1 MCGIAGWAS
10 PDASRPDEGR
20 LRVLADAIAHRGP
33 DGEGIW
39 TDSGIGLVH
48 RRLAIIDLSEG
59 GRQPM
64 ASPDGR
70 FTVVFNG
77 EVYNYRELRSE
88 LEKKGVAFR
97 SESDTEVLIQAL
109 AAWGIEDGLR
119 RLRGMFAFALWD
131 RDERRLVLARDRI
144 GKKPLFYTHLPDGG
158 LAFASEANALRAVLP
173 SVEIDAAALRLFFG
187 LQYVPAPRTGFR
199 EIFQLEPGHY
209 WSWRAG
215 SHSEPKPYHAWP
227 TETTKRSRVEI
238 DEAIRSH
245 LAKAVELRMLA
256 ADVSVGAFLSGGV
269 DSAAVV
275 AYARKHVAKLSTFT
289 MGFAGAPEMDERA
302 EAAEA
307 ARHFGTDH
315 HAFEATPDDL
325 LAVGDGLVR
334 HYGVPYADSSAL
346 PLWLLARETAKQV
359 KVVLTGDG
367 GDEAFGGYRR
377 YAAYRYAKAVSRLTM
392 RVSALPDAMAVLGR
406 QMGDAG
412 AVRFADVL
420 RGFARGP
427 GKAYGELFC
436 GSYFGTRGV
445 HGFLTK
451 EFRERTADFDAVR
464 FVAGRMAGSD
474 TLDAAMRFDAFSY
487 LPDDLNVKMDRATM
501 RWGLEA
507 RAPFLDQELFAF
519 ALQLPEAEK
528 VAFPRKTKVALKRAL
543 RGIVPDAVLDRPKRG
558 FQVPLATWFRG
569 PLAGA
574 WKDRCLDPSGPLA
587 PYVRTEAAKR
597 LFDENARGTDHG
609 NRLWMLY
616 AAAIWLDGMAFP
628 SLPKGPDKG

>member
-1 MCGIAGWAS
+1 MD
-10 PDASRPDEGR
+10 P
-20 LRVLADAIAHRGP
+20 
-33 DGEGIW
+33 
-39 TDSGIGLVH
+39 GIGLVH

-70 FTVVFNG
+70 FSIVFNG
-77 EVYNYRELRSE
+77 EIYNYRELRSE
-88 LEKKGVAFR
+88 LEKTGIAFR
-97 SESDTEVLIQAL
+97 SESDTEVLIQSL
-109 AAWGIEDGLR
+109 AVWGIEDGLR

-144 GKKPLFYTHLPDGG
+144 GKKPLFCAHLPDGG
-158 LAFASEANALRAVLP
+158 LAFASEVNALRAFLP
-173 SVEIDAAALRLFFG
+173 SVEVDAFALRQFFG

-199 EIFQLEPGHY
+199 EISQLEPGHY

-215 SHSEPKPYHAWP
+215 VPSGPKRYRAWP
-227 TETTKRSRVEI
+227 TETEKRSRDEI
-238 DEAIRSH
+238 DEAIRTH

-256 ADVSVGAFLSGGV
+256 ADVPVGAFLSGGV

-275 AYARKHVAKLSTFT
+275 AYAREHVDRLSTFT
-289 MGFAGAPEMDERA
+289 MGFSGAPEMDERV

-315 HAFEATPDDL
+315 HAFEAAPDDL
-325 LAVGDGLVR
+325 LAVGEELVR

-346 PLWLLARETAKQV
+346 PLWLLARETAKRV

-377 YAAYRYAKAVSRLTM
+377 YAAYRYAKAVSRIAA
-392 RVSALPDAMAVLGR
+392 RAPALPGAMAVLGR

-412 AVRFADVL
+412 AIRFADVL
-420 RGFARGP
+420 RGFSRGP

-436 GSYFGTRGV
+436 GAYFGTRGV
-445 HGFLTK
+445 HDLLTE
-451 EFRERTADFDAVR
+451 EFRGQTWDADAVQ

-474 TLDAAMRFDAFSY
+474 ALDAAMRFDAFSY

-507 RAPFLDQELFAF
+507 RAPFLDQELFSF
-519 ALQLPEAEK
+519 ALKLPEPEK
-528 VAFPRKTKVALKRAL
+528 VAFPRRTKVALKRAL
-543 RGIVPDAVLDRPKRG
+543 RGIVPDAILDRPKRG
-558 FQVPLATWFRG
+558 FQVPLAAWFRG

-587 PYVRTEAAKR
+587 PYVRGEAAR
-597 LFDENARGTDHG
+597 RYFDENARGLDHG

-616 AAAIWLDGMAFP
+616 AASIWLDGVKAG
-628 SLPKGPDKG
+628 SLPNVPRKG